1 MIEQTPMSLDSRD
14 LLIIHAL
21 VQGGTLE
28 AASRLLSRDV
38 SSVFR
43 AIKRIEKRYGLVLF
57 NRSRDGY
64 APLPVAESLAQH
76 GARIHD
82 AISAGNECLQAD
94 DDALR
99 GSLKITST
107 DFLVQYF
114 LLPCMNK
121 FCAQHPNV
129 SVEFDS
135 RNEPAQLWER
145 DIDLALRPTNQPPSA
160 MIGHRLGHL
169 NYCVAGTSAGGGFG
183 NGIGEGGEGFES
195 ERQRPWLVPSG
206 AISRHWS
213 RRWVEANKPSDAA
226 CLGFDSMAALVNAVR
241 GGCGIGVLPL
251 LDNVM
256 KGTTVLPQYLITE
269 TTQLWLL
276 YHPNNTRNQ
285 MVRAFVEIVIDHARR
300 HLAEIAVDVPVP
312 AIADP

>member
-1 MIEQTPMSLDSRD
+1 MIEQTPISLDSRD

-57 NRSRDGY
+57 NRSREGY
-64 APLPVAESLAQH
+64 SPLPVAQSLAQH

-82 AISAGNECLQAD
+82 AISAGNQCLQTD
-94 DDALR
+94 DEALR

-114 LLPCMNK
+114 LLPCINK

-135 RNEPAQLWER
+135 RNESAQLWER

-183 NGIGEGGEGFES
+183 KDVNES
-195 ERQRPWLVPSG
+195 VGAETQRPWLVPSG

-213 RRWVEANKPSDAA
+213 RRWVEDNKPSDAV

-241 GGCGIGVLPL
+241 SGCGIGVLPL
-251 LDNVM
+251 LDNVV

-276 YHPNNTRNQ
+276 YHPNNTRNP
-285 MVRAFVEIVIDHARR
+285 MVRAFVEVVIDYAHR
-300 HLAEIAVDVPVP
+300 HLAEVVVDVPVP
-312 AIADP
+312 AIADQ